1 MGIQLNCIKK
11 NYLVYLS
18 TLVGLQMIFVVAAT
32 AGILGLLDQ
41 NEETIETIPVQ
52 LHTATKVG
60 QALLWVDCVTLVY
73 SLLVLLLKLCAGIS
87 CFTEVATFGI
97 NVVLF
102 VVYLIMC
109 VLWGVYDTFIAA
121 ELSTKGSHFVIWM
134 LLLLLT
140 ICFLAMTITDFVNLY
155 WADVKEKLPDMPK
168 TPTLKKPKMPTFK
181 KPEFKKPSFLKKKK
195 KPAESDPEMQELAES
210 PDAVAVGTKV
220 HIVSE
225 VPSVTE
231 SLAEKLTVTIE
242 QALERAID
250 NIAAKQAPAEPVVVA
265 VEEPEPV
272 VVVAVEAPEPVIAVC
287 EAPEPVV
294 VAVEVPEPVVAV
306 EAPEPVVAVAEPA
319 ETEASETEA
328 LLSSG

>member
-1 MGIQLNCIKK
+1 
-11 NYLVYLS
+11 
-18 TLVGLQMIFVVAAT
+18 MIFVVAAT

-41 NEETIETIPVQ
+41 NEEADVQ
-52 LHTATKVG
+52 LHTATNVG
-60 QALLWVDCVTLVY
+60 QALLWIDCVTLVY
-73 SLLVLLLKLCAGIS
+73 SLLVLLIKVCAGTS
-87 CFTEVATFGI
+87 CFTEVATFGV

-109 VLWGVYDTFIAA
+109 VLWGVYDTFIAT
-121 ELSTKGSHFVIWM
+121 LSAKRSHFVIWM

-195 KPAESDPEMQELAES
+195 KPESDPEMQELAES

-220 HIVSE
+220 HVVSE

-250 NIAAKQAPAEPVVVA
+250 NIAAKQAPEPVVVA
-265 VEEPEPV
+265 VEAPEPVVAVCEAPEPVVVAVEAPEPV
-272 VVVAVEAPEPVIAVC
+272 VVVAVEAPEPV
-287 EAPEPVV
+287 
-294 VAVEVPEPVVAV
+294 VAVV
-306 EAPEPVVAVAEPA
+306 EESSVAEPA
-319 ETEASETEA
+319 ENEASETEVKESA
-328 LLSSG
+328 AVANQ

>member
-1 MGIQLNCIKK
+1 
-11 NYLVYLS
+11 
-18 TLVGLQMIFVVAAT
+18 
-32 AGILGLLDQ
+32 
-41 NEETIETIPVQ
+41 
-52 LHTATKVG
+52 
-60 QALLWVDCVTLVY
+60 
-73 SLLVLLLKLCAGIS
+73 
-87 CFTEVATFGI
+87 
-97 NVVLF
+97 
-102 VVYLIMC
+102 
-109 VLWGVYDTFIAA
+109 
-121 ELSTKGSHFVIWM
+121 
-134 LLLLLT
+134 
-140 ICFLAMTITDFVNLY
+140 MTITDFVNLY

-242 QALERAID
+242 QALERAIY
-250 NIAAKQAPAEPVVVA
+250 NIAAKQAPA
-265 VEEPEPV
+265 
-272 VVVAVEAPEPVIAVC
+272 
-287 EAPEPVV
+287 EPVV

-319 ETEASETEA
+319 ETEASETEVKESA
-328 LLSSG
+328 AVAKE